1 MNQVRV
7 LYMLL
12 VLSLGGMG
20 AWVWKSKQEE
30 RAAEEALIRAV
41 DMQEAKLAARK
52 QETERALA
60 DQKAEYE
67 DKIKQLNDAH
77 AKDLEDI
84 RKSERERM
92 AQAFS
97 QFGDILDG
105 NKKTLDYINLI
116 EQKVK
121 SGQEVSKAEAQKLA
135 VIATGLSYLQQQYK
149 KPFREF
155 TELETYLANRA
166 GVTLT
171 EPDQRFSFFKRMFSK
186 EYREQ
191 EKEFH
196 RTEGEKRAFQEAS
209 DKFGAA
215 YSAAQKQ
222 MAAANIDFEKSMA
235 QLNALAQE
243 KKPED
248 LSEFFSKA
256 KKSLST
262 HQKLLDFEPEPTTP
276 APKPGEGPR
285 P

>member
-30 RAAEEALIRAV
+30 RAAEEALTRTV
-41 DMQEAKLAARK
+41 DNQEAQIAARK
-52 QETERALA
+52 AEADRALA
-60 DQKAEYE
+60 DQKAQHDE
-67 DKIKQLNDAH
+67 DVKQLKEAQ
-77 AKDLEDI
+77 AKEIEDL
-84 RKSERERM
+84 RKTERERM

-105 NKKTLDYINLI
+105 NKKTLDYINLL

-121 SGQEVSKAEAQKLA
+121 SGQEISKAEAQKLA

-166 GVTLT
+166 GVTLNA
-171 EPDQRFSFFKRMFSK
+171 PDQRFSFFRRMFSK

-222 MAAANIDFEKSMA
+222 MAAAHIDFEKSMS

-256 KKSLST
+256 RKALST
-262 HQKLLDFEPEPTTP
+262 HQKLLEFEPEPPT
-276 APKPGEGPR
+276 PKPGETPR

>member
-12 VLSLGGMG
+12 VLSLAGMG

-30 RAAEEALIRAV
+30 RAAEEALTRAV
-41 DMQEAKLAARK
+41 DMQEAKLAARQ
-52 QETERALA
+52 QEADRAMA
-60 DQKAEYE
+60 EQKAQQE
-67 DKIKQLNDAH
+67 DRIKQLNDAH
-77 AKDLEDI
+77 AKELEEL

-105 NKKTLDYINLI
+105 NKKTLDYLNLI

-135 VIATGLSYLQQQYK
+135 TIATGLSYLQQQYK

-155 TELETYLANRA
+155 SELETYLANRA
-166 GVTLT
+166 GTTLS

-209 DKFGAA
+209 EKFNAA

-222 MAAANIDFEKSMA
+222 MAAANIDFEKSMS
-235 QLNALAQE
+235 QLSALTQE

-256 KKSLST
+256 KKALST
-262 HQKLLDFEPEPTTP
+262 HQKLLDFEPEQTTP
-276 APKPGEGPR
+276 APKPGDGPR

>member
-30 RAAEEALIRAV
+30 RQAEEALTRAV
-41 DMQEAKLAARK
+41 DMQEAKLAARQ
-52 QETERALA
+52 QESDRVLAEERAKHEG
-60 DQKAEYE
+60 D
-67 DKIKQLNDAH
+67 IKQLREVQ
-77 AKDLEDI
+77 AKEIEDL
-84 RKSERERM
+84 RKTERERM

-105 NKKTLDYINLI
+105 NKKTLDYLNLL

-121 SGQEVSKAEAQKLA
+121 SGQEISKAESQKLA
-135 VIATGLSYLQQQYK
+135 VIATGLGYLQQQYK

-155 TELETYLANRA
+155 TELETYLAGRA
-166 GVTLT
+166 GATLD
-171 EPDQRFSFFKRMFSK
+171 EPDRRFSFFKRMFNK
-186 EYREQ
+186 EFREQ
-191 EKEFH
+191 EREFY

-215 YSAAQKQ
+215 YAAAQKQ
-222 MAAANIDFEKSMA
+222 MAATHIDFEKSMS

-256 KKSLST
+256 RKALST
-262 HQKLLDFEPEPTTP
+262 HQKLLEFEPEPPT
-276 APKPGEGPR
+276 PKPGEGPR